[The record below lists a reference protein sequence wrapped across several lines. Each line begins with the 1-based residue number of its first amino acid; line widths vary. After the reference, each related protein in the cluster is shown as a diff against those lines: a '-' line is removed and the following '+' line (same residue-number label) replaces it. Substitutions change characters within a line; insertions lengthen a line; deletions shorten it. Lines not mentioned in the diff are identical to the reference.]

1 MNNRSLKIYFFYCS
15 NSIDDNILS
24 SYLGEK
30 QSNDFKMVSLPCSGK
45 IDILYLLKA
54 FETGADGVVLVTCP
68 EGDCLSLEGNMRA
81 RKRSQAVDS
90 LLEEI
95 GIDSGRMAVVTMKD
109 DNTEHA
115 IREIENFI
123 DRVRDLP
130 ALLKST
136 SHA

>member
-1 MNNRSLKIYFFYCS
+1 MNNRSVKIYIFYCS
-15 NSIDDNILS
+15 NSIDVNVLAKS
-24 SYLGEK
+24 FGEK
-30 QSNDFKMVSLPCSGK
+30 QGNDFRMVSLPCSGK
-45 IDILYLLKA
+45 IDTPYLIKA

-68 EGDCLSLEGNMRA
+68 EGDCRSLEGNIRA
-81 RKRSQAVDS
+81 RKRSQAVDF

-95 GIDSGRMAVVTMKD
+95 GIGSGRMAVVMMKD

-115 IREIENFI
+115 IREIEDFI

-136 SHA
+136 THV